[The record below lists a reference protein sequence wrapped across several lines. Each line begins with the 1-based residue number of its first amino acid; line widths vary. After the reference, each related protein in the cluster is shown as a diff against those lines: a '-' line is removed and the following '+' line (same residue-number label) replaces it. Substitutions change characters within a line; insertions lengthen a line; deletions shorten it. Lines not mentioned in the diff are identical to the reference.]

1 LNKPQELSNKI
12 DPLILVA
19 QYEKEIN
26 RIQINHNQILND
38 LHKELEILRTKNRG
52 NISSIWIINVIKNNF
67 SDLLD
72 ELIIM
77 NDGNYCCKHL
87 EDLSYDILKSNVNDN
102 QKPLSNLLNGAKIH
116 QISTED
122 NKNDNYK

>member
-1 LNKPQELSNKI
+1 MNKPQELSNKI